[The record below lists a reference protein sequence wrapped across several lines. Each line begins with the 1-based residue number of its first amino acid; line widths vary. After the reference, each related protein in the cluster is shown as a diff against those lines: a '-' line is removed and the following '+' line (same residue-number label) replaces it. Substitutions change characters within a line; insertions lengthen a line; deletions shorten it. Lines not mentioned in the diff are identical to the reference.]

1 MRARPLSVLL
11 ILIVALG
18 SACVSRNV
26 ESIDR
31 EEAAGMEAPPEPLS
45 AEERANRVI
54 ADPGFTGS
62 IRLADDVAAAPEGV
76 LYVIV
81 RVAGR
86 AGGPPL
92 AVKRLPVEL
101 PVDFVVTSADS
112 MIPGTPLVDGMDV
125 TVRVDQDGDA
135 FTVQPGDLQGMVG
148 PVSIGDEIEVVL
160 GPAPTDGP

>member
-1 MRARPLSVLL
+1 LRARPLSVFV
-11 ILIVALG
+11 ILIAALG
-18 SACVSRNV
+18 TACVSRNV
-26 ESIDR
+26 ENIDR
-31 EEAAGMEAPPEPLS
+31 EEAASMATPPEPLT

-54 ADPGFTGS
+54 SDPGFTGS
-62 IRLADDVAAAPEGV
+62 VRLGDDVTSAPDGV

-101 PVDFVVTSADS
+101 PTDFVVTSADS

-135 FTVQPGDLQGMVG
+135 FTVQPGDLQGTVG
-148 PVSIGDEIEVVL
+148 PVSVGDEIEVVL

>member
-1 MRARPLSVLL
+1 MRALRLPILL
-11 ILIVALG
+11 ILVAALG
-18 SACVSRNV
+18 AGCISRNV

-31 EEAAGMEAPPEPLS
+31 DEAASMETPPEPLT

-62 IRLADDVAAAPEGV
+62 VRLGDDVTEAPPGV

-101 PVDFVVTSADS
+101 PADFTVTSAAS

-125 TVRVDQDGDA
+125 IVRVDQDGDA
-135 FTVQPGDLQGMVG
+135 FTVQPGDLQGTVG

>member
-1 MRARPLSVLL
+1 MRSRRLYFFAIILL
-11 ILIVALG
+11 VTAV
-18 SACVSRNV
+18 SCVSRNV
-26 ESIDR
+26 ERIDD
-31 EEAAGMEAPPEPLS
+31 EEAAQMEAPPEPLS
-45 AEERANRVI
+45 AEERANRVV

-62 IRLADDVAAAPEGV
+62 VRLGDEIASAPDGV

-101 PVDFVVTSADS
+101 PTDFVVTSADS

-125 TVRVDQDGDA
+125 TIRVDQDGDA
-135 FTVQPGDLQGMVG
+135 FTVQPGDLQGSVG
-148 PVSIGDEIEVVL
+148 PVAIGDTIEIVL
-160 GPAPTDGP
+160 GPAPIDGP